1 MRKRYPRRAVAPR
14 VTSASVESRVRR
26 YFLFQVLWSFEL
38 WHPFWTLWLFT
49 HATWFQ
55 GTLVDVVFWV
65 VSLVIAMPAGAIA
78 DRYGRRPALVVGI
91 VLWNAGILLF
101 GLATSLPFFA
111 LANAIW
117 AFGAAFMFSSGSAYL
132 YDTLAEAGLE
142 SRYPREVSRAALLGF
157 LATAAG
163 SAVGGLVVM
172 TTGSFQAVL
181 LLNIVT
187 GVFAIGTALTLREPA
202 VHRMPAQNVLAQ
214 IRTGLRVARGN
225 RQIVLLILF
234 QVLIG
239 IVTYVMAFFRAPY
252 IDAIVGGNDLLLG
265 LAFAGFFAVAGI
277 AGLSFHRVLE
287 RLGETGSL
295 ALTFLLVFPPF
306 LVVYA
311 VSAGVFASNVAIL
324 LGVLTQ
330 ICFYIIWGLEAP
342 VVTTIIN
349 RRVLSSDRATVL
361 SVSIFFTTLSI
372 AVLEPAVGF
381 LATTSGLGVGL
392 TILAAAASVP
402 TAYAV
407 LAYRA
412 AGGKAA
418 HASGASPAAK
428 R

>member
-1 MRKRYPRRAVAPR
+1 MDRAVPPR
-14 VTSASVESRVRR
+14 VAPPSVEARVRR

-49 HATWFQ
+49 FATWFQ
-55 GTLVDVVFWV
+55 GTLVDVVFWT
-65 VSLVIAMPAGAIA
+65 VSLLMALPAGAIA
-78 DRYGRRPALVVGI
+78 DRYGRRPALIVGI
-91 VLWNAGILLF
+91 ILWNAGIFAF
-101 GLATSLPFFA
+101 GLAQSLPFFA

-117 AFGAAFMFSSGSAYL
+117 AFGAAFMFSAGSAYL
-132 YDTLAEAGLE
+132 YDTLAEAGAE
-142 SRYPREVSRAALLGF
+142 SRYPKEVSRAALLGF

-172 TTGSFQAVL
+172 TTGSFQSVL
-181 LLNIVT
+181 LLNVGT
-187 GVFAIGTALTLREPA
+187 GAFAIATAFTFREPA

-214 IRTGLRVARGN
+214 IRTGLRVTRDN

-252 IDAIVGGNDLLLG
+252 IEAIVQRDYVFLG

-277 AGLSFHRVLE
+277 AGLSFRRVLE

-295 ALTFLLVFPPF
+295 VFAFLLVFPPF

-311 VSAGVFASNVAIL
+311 VSVGLFASGVAIL

-330 ICFYIIWGLEAP
+330 ICFYVIWGLESP

-349 RRVLSSDRATVL
+349 RRVASSDRATVL

-372 AVLEPAVGF
+372 AILEPAVGF
-381 LATTSGLGVGL
+381 LATTYDLALGL
-392 TILAAAASVP
+392 TLLAAVASVP
-402 TAYAV
+402 TAYAI
-407 LAYRA
+407 LAFRA
-412 AGGKAA
+412 AGTKAA
-418 HASGASPAAK
+418 GRTAAAPTGE